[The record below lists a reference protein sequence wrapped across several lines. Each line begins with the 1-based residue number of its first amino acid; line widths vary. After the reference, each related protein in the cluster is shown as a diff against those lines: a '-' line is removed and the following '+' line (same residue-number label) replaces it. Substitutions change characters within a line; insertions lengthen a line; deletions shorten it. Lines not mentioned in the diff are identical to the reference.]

1 MNTLEFIKTL
11 FLCILY
17 LTGIIACF
25 SLMVGFVE
33 SIFDK
38 YKKNTKSKVININ
51 GNEFLDEET
60 KKELDKIA
68 EKIAEKYA
76 NEMLS
81 DEYEKED

>member
-1 MNTLEFIKTL
+1 MNNYLEFMKQL
-11 FLCILY
+11 FFAMLY

-25 SLMVGFVE
+25 FLMVGFIE
-33 SIFDK
+33 NMIDRN
-38 YKKNTKSKVININ
+38 KKENKKVITVD
-51 GNEFLDEET
+51 GTKYLDEET

-68 EKIAEKYA
+68 EKIA